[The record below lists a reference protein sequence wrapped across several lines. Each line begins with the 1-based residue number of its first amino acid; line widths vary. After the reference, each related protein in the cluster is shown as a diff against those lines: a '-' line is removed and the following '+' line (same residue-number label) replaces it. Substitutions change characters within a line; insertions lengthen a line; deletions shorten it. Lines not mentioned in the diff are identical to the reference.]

1 MRTPVF
7 TTIASSVFSICGY
20 VLLTLSLTIALAGC
34 GLIGGGDPT
43 EHIEKSEI
51 ALADGDVD
59 SAILELKSALQQDPE
74 YGEARWLLGGAYI
87 KAGDGISAVK
97 ELEQAQALGF
107 SDPRMEMFVLE
118 ALILQG
124 GFQQVLDETANLDST
139 IPANSELLAYRGYGF
154 FGMGKQEE
162 AEKALTQA
170 LQLNPESIT
179 ARLGLARLALVR
191 QDFVQA
197 GVDLEDASKIAPE
210 DPRIWYRKGEL
221 ELLRKDP
228 VAAEAAFNQAISLA
242 GYDMNT
248 RLGLTSSFLLQKK
261 YAEAEKTLAIVLKK
275 YPNHPTAR
283 YYRAYITYQSG
294 DAEKTKDMLLGILK
308 DMPSHSSSL
317 LLISEITFKQ
327 GNLEQTIEY
336 LSRFIAIAP
345 DHLDAVKLL
354 AQLYLGEENTEK
366 AIVLLEQTAA
376 RHKDAEILALL
387 GSAYLK
393 SGEIDK
399 GSSILGQA
407 IEIDPESADIR
418 TQLAMGLLESGSLDA
433 AVTELETA
441 VELNPDLIRADVL
454 LVMSNLRSKEN
465 DKALDAATK
474 LLNKHPDEA
483 LPLNLLGEVHAI
495 RGDHEQAR
503 GMFEKALQLDA
514 SFKPALSNLALL
526 DIAAKDLAA
535 AEERYQ
541 RVLTIDEF
549 DENAL
554 TRLAWLEEQRG
565 NEEKMRQLLEKAR
578 LYNDKALAARLVL
591 GRYYY
596 RQRDPANMLRVMNE
610 AKEIDADNTDV
621 LFLLGQAQLLSGM
634 HAEALATLKQVAD
647 RNPDQSQALVEL
659 TQAQLLTGDAASAKL
674 TLNQVLGAEP
684 ENLPAL
690 LTAIQLAIRERRFQD
705 ARLHLATMR
714 NSYPESPDLDAIEG
728 DIYYN
733 EGDMKL
739 AIMAY
744 RKAQERNNTRDTSIK
759 LASALL
765 NTDANEEAWRVL
777 NDWLAQHP
785 DDQQAQF
792 ALAAGY
798 QQGSNQEQAA
808 ATYEQILSRNHEDAR
823 ALNNL
828 AWLHLESNDPRKAEV
843 YAERAYKANPNRPE
857 IIDTY
862 GWVLV
867 KQNQSERGLEL
878 LQTALAA
885 MPDNPD
891 LLYHVAAA
899 RYASGDKGAA
909 IKELEDL
916 LERHKSFE
924 TRGEAEKLLSSLK

>member
-1 MRTPVF
+1 MRTNFFPTF
-7 TTIASSVFSICGY
+7 ASSVISICGY
-20 VLLTLSLTIALAGC
+20 ALLPLLTMISLAGC
-34 GLIGGGDPT
+34 GLIGGSDPA
-43 EHIEKSEI
+43 EHIEKSKL

-107 SDPRMEMFVLE
+107 SDPLIKTFVLE

-124 GFQQVLDETANLDST
+124 GFQQVLDETANLDAS

-154 FGMGKQEE
+154 FGLGNQVE
-162 AEKALTQA
+162 AENALAQA

-197 GVDLEDASKIAPE
+197 GVDLEEASKISPE

-242 GYDMNT
+242 GYDMNA
-248 RLGLTSSFLLQKK
+248 RLGLTSSLLLQKK
-261 YAEAEKTLAIVLKK
+261 YSEAEEALASVLRK

-294 DAEKTKDMLLGILK
+294 DVERTKDMLLGILK
-308 DMPSHSSSL
+308 DMPDHSSSL

-354 AQLYLGEENTEK
+354 VQLYLGEGNTEK

-387 GSAYLK
+387 GSAYLQ
-393 SGEIDK
+393 SGEPDK

-407 IEIDPESADIR
+407 IEIAPDSADIR
-418 TQLAMGLLESGSLDA
+418 TQLAMGLLASGSLDA

-454 LVMSNLRSKEN
+454 LVMSNLRSKDN

-474 LLNKHPDEA
+474 LLNKHPDEP

-495 RGDHEQAR
+495 RGDHKQAR
-503 GMFEKALQLDA
+503 SLFERALQADA

-526 DIAAKDLAA
+526 DVAAKDLIS
-535 AEERYQ
+535 AEARYQ
-541 RVLTIDEF
+541 KILSIDEH

-554 TRLAWLEEQRG
+554 IRLAWLEEQRG
-565 NEEKMRQLLEKAR
+565 NEEKMRQLLENAR
-578 LYNDKALAARLVL
+578 VYNDKALAARLVL

-596 RQRDPANMLRVMNE
+596 RKRDAGNMLRVMNE
-610 AKEIDADNTDV
+610 AKEIDANNTDV
-621 LFLLGQAQLLSGM
+621 LFLLGQAQLLNGM
-634 HAEALATLKQVAD
+634 HAEALATLKLVAE

-659 TQAQLLTGDAASAKL
+659 TQAQLLSGDAASAKQ
-674 TLNQVLGAEP
+674 TLNQVLSAEP

-690 LTAIQLAIRERRFQD
+690 LTAIQLAIKERRYQD
-705 ARLHLATMR
+705 ARLHLAAMR
-714 NSYPESPDLDAIEG
+714 KSYPESLDLDAIEG

-739 AIMAY
+739 AIIAY
-744 RKAQERNNTRDTSIK
+744 RKAEERNNTRETSIK

-765 NTDANEEAWRVL
+765 NTNANEEAWQVL
-777 NDWLAQHP
+777 NSWLAQHP

-798 QQGSNQEQAA
+798 QQGRNQEQAA
-808 ATYEQILSRNHEDAR
+808 ATYELILSRDPTDAR

-828 AWLHLESNDPRKAEV
+828 AWLYLESNDPRKAEA

-916 LERHKSFE
+916 IERHKSFE
-924 TRGEAEKLLSSLK
+924 TRSEAEKLLSSLK